1 MRQLSASVT
10 WKQFV
15 ALPDDDR
22 RELVDG
28 QLIEYDMPTKL
39 HENIVTLM
47 MMWLSTWA
55 LKNGHRVL
63 GSGYKVRVNDK
74 NGAMPDIQMFTDAE
88 WRRAPNDALEE
99 GRPTLAVEVISP
111 TSRAHDRV
119 RKLSWY
125 AALAVPEYWIVD
137 GEAQTLERLTLSRGL
152 YVLSQ
157 VASGEEVFRPK
168 RFKGLRIPLRQL
180 WDV

>member
-1 MRQLSASVT
+1 MRQLSAPTT

-15 ALPDDDR
+15 ALPDHDR

-39 HENIVTLM
+39 HENIIMLLGT
-47 MMWLSTWA
+47 WLTNWG
-55 LKNGHRVL
+55 LQHGHRVL
-63 GSGYKVRVNDK
+63 GSGYKVRINDK

-88 WRRAPNDALEE
+88 WRKAPNEALDA

-119 RKLSWY
+119 RKLNWY
-125 AALAVPEYWIVD
+125 AGIGVPEYWIID
-137 GEAQTLERLTLSRGL
+137 GEAQTLERLTLSRGHYTL
-152 YVLSQ
+152 AQ
-157 VASGEEVFRPK
+157 VVAGDEVFRPK
-168 RFKGLRIPLRQL
+168 RFKGLKISLKQL

>member
-1 MRQLSASVT
+1 MRQLSAPVT

-39 HENIVTLM
+39 HENIIALM
-47 MMWLSTWA
+47 LMWLSTWA

-63 GSGYKVRVNDK
+63 GSGYKVRINDK

-88 WRRAPNDALEE
+88 WRKAPNEALEH

-111 TSRAHDRV
+111 TSKAHDRV
-119 RKLSWY
+119 RKLNWY
-125 AALAVPEYWIVD
+125 AKIGVPEYWIVD
-137 GEAQTLERLTLSRGL
+137 GEAQTLERLTLAKGH
-152 YVLSQ
+152 YVHRQ
-157 VASGEEVFRPK
+157 VASGADVFRPT
-168 RFKGLRIPLRQL
+168 RFKGLKIPLAQL
-180 WDV
+180 WDI

>member
-1 MRQLSASVT
+1 MRQVSAPVT

-39 HENIVTLM
+39 HENIIMLLGT
-47 MMWLSTWA
+47 WLNVWA
-55 LKNGHRVL
+55 LRNGHRVL
-63 GSGYKVRVNDK
+63 GSGYKVRVNDR
-74 NGAMPDIQMFTDAE
+74 NGAMPDLQMFTDAE
-88 WRRAPNDALEE
+88 WRRAPNEALEHD
-99 GRPTLAVEVISP
+99 RPTLAVEVISP

-119 RKLSWY
+119 RKLNWY
-125 AALAVPEYWIVD
+125 AALGVPEYWIVD
-137 GEAQTLERLTLSRGL
+137 GEAQTLERLTLRRGN
-152 YVLSQ
+152 YVLTQ
-157 VASGEEVFRPK
+157 VVSGVEVFRPT
-168 RFKGLRIPLRQL
+168 RFKGLKIPLRQL